1 MQINCSNRT
10 LYDKTNY
17 LHHTHPTIS
26 KQENIAFPLSM
37 DIITHQIINI
47 STAQCRNVSL
57 NAIHKTKAKQNKNNN
72 AFAFSVHIFIPLI
85 INMFEEQHGYYS
97 LNLPTKNSWI
107 PQKHTKQSKTI
118 KQETQNE
125 TTTTIHMHN
134 NNTFAQQQ

>member
-1 MQINCSNRT
+1 MVRLNTRERFFGALYGKIKHKRKIFLGIKMCT
-10 LYDKTNY
+10 LNANELLFVFCFVDKTNY
-17 LHHTHPTIS
+17 LHHTHPTKS

-97 LNLPTKNSWI
+97 LNLPTKNS
-107 PQKHTKQSKTI
+107 
-118 KQETQNE
+118 
-125 TTTTIHMHN
+125 
-134 NNTFAQQQ
+134 